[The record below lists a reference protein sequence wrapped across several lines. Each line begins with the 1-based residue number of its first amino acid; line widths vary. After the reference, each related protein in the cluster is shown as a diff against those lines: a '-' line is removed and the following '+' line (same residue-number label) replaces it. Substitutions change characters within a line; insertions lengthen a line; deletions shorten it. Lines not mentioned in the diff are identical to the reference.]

1 VVVGLEAE
9 LWNGFKLMETRQ
21 FVAKVN
27 YSRDPSDQ
35 QVGWLRGV
43 ESFET
48 LPSTSQRDTAGNEG
62 WFFLASGRRRTASS
76 PLGMRR
82 VAGRASSRSL

>member
-27 YSRDPSDQ
+27 YSRSR
-35 QVGWLRGV
+35 VR
-43 ESFET
+43 
-48 LPSTSQRDTAGNEG
+48 STTDGILSAWHATSRWQGEFTIPVSALWAQN
-62 WFFLASGRRRTASS
+62 RR
-76 PLGMRR
+76 
-82 VAGRASSRSL
+82 